1 MSQEL
6 CGRLDIGLVKS
17 REELWKYEDGKIFK

>member
-6 CGRLDIGLVKS
+6 CGRLDTGLVKS
-17 REELWKYEDGKIFK
+17 RKELQKFEDGKIFR